1 LREGDEESESL
12 LLTMSN
18 YSGLTMTMSPA
29 FNGRKRRQPM
39 DPPEE
44 NNIDLQQPFFYDSE
58 RNNAVHDHVSK
69 RHRGDELNNNLQ
81 GVDAD
86 DDAATNAA
94 LLSFGS
100 SSLSLNPPDPPA
112 NYGFSYPP
120 SSLATD
126 PLSNHNIIRR
136 DRDAWPNKQEEQSTI
151 AIAATVDGNTSL
163 NNSPNIEDNM
173 KIASTM
179 IQRVPI
185 DPTGSSSSGLLLMN
199 THNSNS
205 NMDDVSMAGESSL
218 DDDDKSEGI
227 IDDDECNNSVGSAI
241 SESSIKSAMYQLVFG
256 RWRPPSPLGIG
267 GGTNSNGI
275 NIGGSGGSGSGT
287 VVGRYD
293 AVDSKIE
300 DMIRR
305 SRLEA
310 VIRSNSK
317 NGEDGKS
324 RDQSPMS
331 SRLSDVDMDDDDDD
345 AIDNVGN

>member
-1 LREGDEESESL
+1 V
-12 LLTMSN
+12 LTMSN

-58 RNNAVHDHVSK
+58 RNNAVHDHVNK
-69 RHRGDELNNNLQ
+69 RHRGDDFNNNLQ
-81 GVDAD
+81 GVDD

-100 SSLSLNPPDPPA
+100 SLLSLNPPDPPA

-120 SSLATD
+120 SLATD
-126 PLSNHNIIRR
+126 PLSNNNIIRR
-136 DRDAWPNKQEEQSTI
+136 DYDSWPNKQEEQSTI
-151 AIAATVDGNTSL
+151 ATVDGNTTL
-163 NNSPNIEDNM
+163 NNSPNIEHNM

-185 DPTGSSSSGLLLMN
+185 DPTGSSSSSGLLLMN
-199 THNSNS
+199 THNNS

-218 DDDDKSEGI
+218 DDEERSEGI
-227 IDDDECNNSVGSAI
+227 IDNDDECNNSVGSAI

-317 NGEDGKS
+317 NGEDGNS

>member
-1 LREGDEESESL
+1 
-12 LLTMSN
+12 
-18 YSGLTMTMSPA
+18 
-29 FNGRKRRQPM
+29 M

-58 RNNAVHDHVSK
+58 RNNAVHDHVNK
-69 RHRGDELNNNLQ
+69 RHRGDDFNNNLQ
-81 GVDAD
+81 GVDD

-100 SSLSLNPPDPPA
+100 SLLSLNPPDPPA

-120 SSLATD
+120 SLATD
-126 PLSNHNIIRR
+126 PLSNNNIIRR
-136 DRDAWPNKQEEQSTI
+136 DYDSWPNKQEEQSTI
-151 AIAATVDGNTSL
+151 ATVDGNTTL
-163 NNSPNIEDNM
+163 NNSPNIEHNM

-185 DPTGSSSSGLLLMN
+185 DPTGSSSSSGLLLMN
-199 THNSNS
+199 THNNS

-218 DDDDKSEGI
+218 DDEERSEGI
-227 IDDDECNNSVGSAI
+227 IDNDDECNNSVGSAI

-317 NGEDGKS
+317 NGEDGNS

-345 AIDNVGN
+345 AIDNDGN